1 MSEEGAAPGGRL
13 GAVLAIAAGVLL
25 LDQLTKAWA
34 VDALATRDVDLV
46 GSLRFHLVFNSGA
59 SFSVGEGRGLGPFLA
74 IVAAGVAVGLAWYG
88 RRTTSWTVT
97 VAIGLLLGGALG
109 NLADRAFRA
118 GDGFLGGHVVDFV
131 DLQFWPV
138 FNVADAGITL
148 GGLLLVW
155 HLLRSPAEVDEGDGA
170 AADDDGE
177 GGKGEDDDGGA
188 GEKGEGE
195 QVEGGK
201 GEREQGEGAD
211 TGDAAPGAR
220 PDRA

>member
-1 MSEEGAAPGGRL
+1 MSEEGSAPGGRL
-13 GAVLAIAAGVLL
+13 GAVLAIAAGVLV

-131 DLQFWPV
+131 DVQFWPV
-138 FNVADAGITL
+138 FNVADAGITV

-155 HLLRSPAEVDEGDGA
+155 HLLRTPADDVDDDEVEPDEVAADEVAAGEAADRRADPGADDRGTA
-170 AADDDGE
+170 AAELAEPD
-177 GGKGEDDDGGA
+177 
-188 GEKGEGE
+188 
-195 QVEGGK
+195 
-201 GEREQGEGAD
+201 
-211 TGDAAPGAR
+211 DAAPGAG
-220 PDRA
+220 PDRS